1 LTILYKAD
9 SEKISQILAE
19 YPLEKIIYDLFVNY
33 IIRDSQTSN
42 SQYTHQNINSNEVW
56 ILINTVLLPN
66 IKNKESL
73 DELVIKI
80 LNNFILNSDL
90 IYSKSRVIESLEN
103 LPYSYD
109 KIISYA
115 IRKLYPTQEEVELD
129 NNVEEILINLSNK
142 TQKEEMENINTK
154 RLLMT
159 VLILN
164 NLKLNKDQDVSS
176 SLDKINKIFN
186 WLISNMNISLER
198 DHVINQMDFSL
209 LKLIVN
215 YQYQFL
221 GMTGLKDYLKLTK

>member
-33 IIRDSQTSN
+33 IIKDSQTSN
-42 SQYTHQNINSNEVW
+42 SQYAHQNINSNEVW

-115 IRKLYPTQEEVELD
+115 IKKLYPTQEEVELD
-129 NNVEEILINLSNK
+129 NNVEEILKNLSNK
-142 TQKEEMENINTK
+142 TKKEEMENINTK

-186 WLISNMNISLER
+186 WLISNINISLER